1 MAHDARARAAAINFW
16 KDPNAESCCICGE
29 EDAGEKHG
37 ELSCPYDYLVSSAG
51 YVPCRARLAASRDD
65 RDAPSGHRAFLR
77 RFVRVTNLPERCPRP
92 ARIAELLARFGPLR
106 MWHVAMDAPAVCKGF
121 ACVVFERREDA
132 EKAIDE
138 LNCYCLHGHSL
149 RIDWFYPGA

>member
-1 MAHDARARAAAINFW
+1 MEEEAGDTTVNFW
-16 KDPNAESCCICGE
+16 KDPNGESCCTCGE
-29 EDAGEKHG
+29 EDAEEKHG
-37 ELSCPYDYLVSSAG
+37 ELACPYDYLVSPAG
-51 YVPCRARLAASRDD
+51 YVPCRARRAVWREDG
-65 RDAPSGHRAFLR
+65 DAPSGHRLFLR

-92 ARIAELLARFGPLR
+92 ARLAALFARFGPLR

-138 LNCYCLHGHSL
+138 LNCYDFDGRSL
-149 RIDWFYPGA
+149 RVDWFYPSA

>member
-1 MAHDARARAAAINFW
+1 MAHGASVRAAAINFW

-51 YVPCRARLAASRDD
+51 YVPCKARLAAWMDD
-65 RDAPSGHRAFLR
+65 RDVPSGHRAFLR

-92 ARIAELLARFGPLR
+92 ARIAELFARFGPLR

-121 ACVVFERREDA
+121 ACLVFERREDA

-138 LNCYCLHGHSL
+138 LNCYCFHGHSL
-149 RIDWFYPGA
+149 RIDWFYPSA